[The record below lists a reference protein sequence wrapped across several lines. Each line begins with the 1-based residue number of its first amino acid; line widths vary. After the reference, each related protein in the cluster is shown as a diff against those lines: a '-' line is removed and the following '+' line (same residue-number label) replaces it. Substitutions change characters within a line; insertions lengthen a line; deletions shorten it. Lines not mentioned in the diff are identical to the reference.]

1 MSALRRYRWPGNVRE
16 LMSVVRR
23 AVVVGD
29 GPLIEA
35 ATLIGLEEQPASL
48 RNPLPAAKPR
58 SPEERAALLATL
70 ERMGENVT
78 STADALG
85 VSRVTL
91 YRMLRRHGIAL
102 KRGLAESPVVRRAQ
116 TVQV

>member
-1 MSALRRYRWPGNVRE
+1 M
-16 LMSVVRR
+16 
-23 AVVVGD
+23 VGD

-35 ATLIGLEEQPASL
+35 ATLIGLEEQSASL
-48 RNPLPAAKPR
+48 PDPAPAAKPG
-58 SPEERAALLATL
+58 SPDERAALLATL

-91 YRMLRRHGIAL
+91 YRMLRRHGIVL
-102 KRGLAESPVVRRAQ
+102 KRGLQDRPSCVGLRLSPYRDFDFRGRNSAV
-116 TVQV
+116 